1 MEAITAITWADI
13 TGAVIIIPAI
23 AGIIADTISAAA
35 IDTTPDDTTDIT
47 VIGATTTVII
57 TTDAAIGTDAGG
69 HTALVAAG
77 VGRRTTMSS
86 SGSATDVL

>member
-13 TGAVIIIPAI
+13 TVAVITSDI
-23 AGIIADTISAAA
+23 AGIIADTISAVA
-35 IDTTPDDTTDIT
+35 IDATPDGTTDII

-57 TTDAAIGTDAGG
+57 TTDAATGTDGGG
-69 HTALVAAG
+69 HTALAAAG
-77 VGRRTTMSS
+77 VGHRTMTSS